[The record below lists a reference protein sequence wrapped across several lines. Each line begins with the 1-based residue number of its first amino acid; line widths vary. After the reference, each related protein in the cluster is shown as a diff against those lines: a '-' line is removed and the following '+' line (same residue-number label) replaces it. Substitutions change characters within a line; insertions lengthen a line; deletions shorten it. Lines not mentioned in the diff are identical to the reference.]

1 MTTLDDLLIHYSK
14 CFAETLFG
22 GYDYHSEGSIHLLT
36 QSSLVKVVT
45 LFDSYLA
52 EVTPDAN
59 LSLGLWVSLLLLQ
72 ISCQNADVIDD
83 GLYRVV
89 DIYLKVC
96 SAF

>member
-22 GYDYHSEGSIHLLT
+22 GYDYHTEGSINLLT
-36 QSSLVKVVT
+36 QSSLVEAPH
-45 LFDSYLA
+45 YLI
-52 EVTPDAN
+52 VIWQR
-59 LSLGLWVSLLLLQ
+59 LRLMQILVWVSLLLLQ

-83 GLYRVV
+83 GLYPVV